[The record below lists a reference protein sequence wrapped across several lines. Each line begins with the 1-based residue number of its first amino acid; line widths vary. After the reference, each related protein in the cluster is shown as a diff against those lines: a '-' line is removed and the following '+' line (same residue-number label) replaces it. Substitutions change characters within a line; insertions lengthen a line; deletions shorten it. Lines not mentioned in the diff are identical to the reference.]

1 MLLVAPT
8 SHLNNSIHKITTSQI
23 PRWQAVRKERGNFMS
38 YAKKAKSGYYGIAEW
53 RDKDGKRHQKSAG
66 CFKLKREALAEASKL
81 EKELASINVVLK
93 DVTLVDYFKRWFE
106 LYKANKAQS
115 SSARN
120 QYRIMVKM
128 ITKYW
133 GNTQLRDI
141 RRSDYQAF
149 INWYGSNH
157 AYKSVSK
164 LNGAIRSAVGYA
176 IDDDVLTKDF
186 THNVNVTYNR
196 NRKRK
201 VDYLTNDEL
210 QTLKKAVLCKL
221 SRYNTSRY
229 MILTAIYT
237 GMRKSEIQALTWKDI
252 DFLHSTISV
261 NKSWDEKKKAF
272 KPTKTESSNRTIK
285 VNRELLKHL
294 ADLKANNSVMVFQ
307 NVLGTVPTSNALN
320 KCLRSIMNDCGINKQ
335 GFHFHSLRH
344 VHVAYLL
351 GKGVDIYAISKRLG
365 HSNITVTLNTY
376 SYLIDEFKAKN
387 DTLIIDKLAEL

>member
-1 MLLVAPT
+1 
-8 SHLNNSIHKITTSQI
+8 
-23 PRWQAVRKERGNFMS
+23 MS
-38 YAKKAKSGYYGIAEW
+38 YAKKAKKGYYGIAEY
-53 RDKDGKRHQKSAG
+53 RDQNGKRHQKSVG
-66 CFKLKREALAEASKL
+66 CFKLKREALTEAEKQ
-81 EKELASINVVLK
+81 EKELASVNVVLK
-93 DVTLVDYFKRWFE
+93 DITLVDYFKRWFE

-210 QTLKKAVLCKL
+210 QALKKAVLCKL
-221 SRYNTSRY
+221 SPYNTSRY